1 MREKHCQLIE
11 KIQFIRQANMTIIV
25 SDKKNTPAEKHISYQ
40 DESFKERI
48 LHQTH
53 VASFF
58 FGALDFDRA
67 VRNWT

>member
-1 MREKHCQLIE
+1 
-11 KIQFIRQANMTIIV
+11 MTIIV

-58 FGALDFDRA
+58 LERWILIEPLETG
-67 VRNWT
+67 RNFQRF